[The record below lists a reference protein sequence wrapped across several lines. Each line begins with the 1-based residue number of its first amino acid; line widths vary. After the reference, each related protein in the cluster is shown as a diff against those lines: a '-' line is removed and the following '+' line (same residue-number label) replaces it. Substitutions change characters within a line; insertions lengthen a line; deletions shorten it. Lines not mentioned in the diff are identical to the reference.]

1 MSHFNPAFVKFF
13 KELAKNNH
21 KEWFDEN
28 RKTYETEVREP
39 FKAFVGLLIEEV
51 RKYEPEMYIK
61 PSDAIFRINR
71 DIRFSKD
78 KTPYKTHS
86 GAYLSARGKKDST
99 YPGLYVQLSPEGV
112 MVASGV
118 YMPDKTSLTDLR
130 YFIFNHLAEF
140 KSLYSDPKFVE
151 VFGTINGEKQK
162 RLPPDLKEAA
172 VQEPLLYNKQF
183 FFETTLPVKMITDPS
198 LLNQIMEKYLVGKPI
213 NDFFKRIL

>member
-1 MSHFNPAFVKFF
+1 MSHFSPAFVKFF

-28 RKTYETEVREP
+28 RKTYETEIREP

-51 RKYEPEMYIK
+51 KKYEPEMNIK

-78 KTPYKTHS
+78 KTPYKLHS
-86 GAYLSARGKKDST
+86 GAYLSSHGKKDST
-99 YPGLYVQLSPEGV
+99 YPGLYVQLSPEGI
-112 MVASGV
+112 MIASGV
-118 YMPDKTSLTDLR
+118 YMPDKTSLADLR
-130 YFIFNHLAEF
+130 YFIFNHLSEF
-140 KSLYSDPKFVE
+140 KSLYSDPKFVAE
-151 VFGTINGEKQK
+151 FGSIKGEKQK
-162 RLPPDLKEAA
+162 RLPPDLKDAA

-183 FFETTLPVKMITDPS
+183 YFETTMPVNMITDDS
-198 LLNQIMEKYLVGKPI
+198 LLDQIMEKYLIAKPI